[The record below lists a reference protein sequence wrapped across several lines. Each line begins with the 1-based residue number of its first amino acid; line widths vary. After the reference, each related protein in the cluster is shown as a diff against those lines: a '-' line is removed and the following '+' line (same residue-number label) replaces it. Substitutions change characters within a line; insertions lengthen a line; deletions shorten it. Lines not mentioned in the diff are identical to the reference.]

1 MTSSETPRRASVLST
16 AFNLINCAIGAG
28 VLGVPFAVRS
38 MGAVLGALS
47 LCLVMAISVLT
58 LNVLTRAARAYG
70 ASSYQELVR
79 KSMGWFAA
87 HVVSLTLIAY
97 VFGSCVAYTIVCA
110 DSFGEFN
117 ARAFGSGSFAA
128 NRSVIVLFTSTCVM
142 LPLSLL
148 RSMERMAF
156 ASSFSVLALLYTAVV
171 VVAKG
176 IDAVKALFFDVLD
189 IATMMRHRSSGGGG
203 PDTNDFLAKSTPSS
217 NSSVGSNPHV
227 RAWVLDKGTIL
238 ALPVLVF
245 AFQCHVQVVS
255 IFAELRDPSR
265 ATRKPS
271 SSSSVQ
277 AAAPGIEPTTSA
289 PHESEAA
296 SVMNGPRWGKDFP
309 SGGNDE
315 VSETYESEDEDE
327 GDVFV
332 DATSQSAS
340 GLSSLASSRGG
351 SPAPLGTTGGAEGA
365 EGADAGTHARRRSSG
380 ASGSTLSMIL
390 SPSPARRPNRRRRL
404 FSGGAE
410 GAEGADVTRAAND
423 GARTREGEAER
434 AELDRVVTMERVSF
448 WSMLACLTGYLAVGV
463 FAYAEHPDVP
473 SNLLDAY
480 PADDLPMLAASLF
493 MGLSCVAS
501 YPINHFASR
510 AALDDLYVA
519 GVCAWKRCFAKTAG
533 DDDSGVTLGPTPAP
547 PGQAPVGRH
556 CTQTVAFVA
565 STTALALAVDDLGV
579 VFQVVGATAGAVVI
593 FILPGILLLL
603 PGYHGAGCRGAVGGA
618 VWGAVGE
625 PDEESGDVG
634 LERTREDGGTH
645 ARAASRHWTE
655 MGDSIGGYDEL
666 TFSGHLLDAPLL
678 NAGDGPGPN
687 GGVEGTRGGA
697 ASRTVPRGAAAL
709 GAALVCTG
717 ALIAATSVH
726 LTFFADDVD
735 GAPGSG
741 FV

>member
-117 ARAFGSGSFAA
+117 KRAFGSGSIAA

-176 IDAVKALFFDVLD
+176 FNAVRALFFDVFV
-189 IATMMRHRSSGGGG
+189 ATMRHRSSGGGG
-203 PDTNDFLAKSTPSS
+203 PDHDFLASKDVDDGSS
-217 NSSVGSNPHV
+217 GNRTRDV
-227 RAWVLDKGTIL
+227 RAWVLDPGTVL

-271 SSSSVQ
+271 SFVQ
-277 AAAPGIEPTTSA
+277 AAAPGIEPATSA
-289 PHESEAA
+289 HESERSE
-296 SVMNGPRWGKDFP
+296 SVMNGGWGEDFRR
-309 SGGNDE
+309 GNDE
-315 VSETYESEDEDE
+315 VNEDESEGSDG

-332 DATSQSAS
+332 DATSRSDFS

-351 SPAPLGTTGGAEGA
+351 SPAPTGGAGGAEDGAEGA

-390 SPSPARRPNRRRRL
+390 SPSPARRPNRSRRGL
-404 FSGGAE
+404 FSSSSSSVGVGAPL
-410 GAEGADVTRAAND
+410 GT
-423 GARTREGEAER
+423 RTREGEAER
-434 AELDRVVTMERVSF
+434 AELDRSVTMERVSF
-448 WSMLACLTGYLAVGV
+448 WSMSTCLAGYLAIGV
-463 FAYAEHPDVP
+463 FAYVAHPDVP

-480 PADDLPMLAASLF
+480 PADDLPMLAASVL
-493 MGLSCVAS
+493 MGLSCAAS

-519 GVCAWKRCFAKTAG
+519 TVCFWKRRFKKTRRDDSG
-533 DDDSGVTLGPTPAP
+533 VTLGDDSGVTLGPTPAP
-547 PGQAPVGRH
+547 PGQAPAGRH
-556 CTQTVAFVA
+556 YTQTVAFVA

-579 VFQVVGATAGAVVI
+579 VFQLVGATAGAAVI

-603 PGYHGAGCRGAVGGA
+603 PGYHRPSGESPGPER
-618 VWGAVGE
+618 E
-625 PDEESGDVG
+625 PDEESGGVG
-634 LERTREDGGTH
+634 GGGVRTRDDGTH

-666 TFSGHLLDAPLL
+666 TFSGALDAPLL
-678 NAGDGPGPN
+678 PGDGPN
-687 GGVEGTRGGA
+687 DGGVGVPRGAEGCRG
-697 ASRTVPRGAAAL
+697 VPRGAAAL
-709 GAALVCTG
+709 GTALVCTG
-717 ALIAATSVH
+717 GVIAAASVH
-726 LTFFADDVD
+726 LIFFADDAD

>member
-47 LCLVMAISVLT
+47 LCLVMAVSVLT

-117 ARAFGSGSFAA
+117 KRAFGSGSIAA

-142 LPLSLL
+142 LPMSLL

-176 IDAVKALFFDVLD
+176 FDAVRALFFDIFV
-189 IATMMRHRSSGGGG
+189 ATMRHDASGGGGG
-203 PDTNDFLAKSTPSS
+203 PDHDFLASTPSRDVDDGVS
-217 NSSVGSNPHV
+217 GSTPHV
-227 RAWVLDKGTIL
+227 RAWVLDHGTVL

-255 IFAELRDPSR
+255 IFAELRNPR
-265 ATRKPS
+265 VTRKP
-271 SSSSVQ
+271 SSSVQ
-277 AAAPGIEPTTSA
+277 AAAPGIEPSTSA
-289 PHESEAA
+289 HESEAA
-296 SVMNGPRWGKDFP
+296 PSVVNGGWGKDFLR
-309 SGGNDE
+309 GNDE
-315 VSETYESEDEDE
+315 VNEDESESSE
-327 GDVFV
+327 VFM
-332 DATSQSAS
+332 DATSQSDFS
-340 GLSSLASSRGG
+340 GFSSLASSRGG
-351 SPAPLGTTGGAEGA
+351 SPAPLGTTGGAGGGAGGA

-404 FSGGAE
+404 FSSSSSVGVGAPL
-410 GAEGADVTRAAND
+410 GT
-423 GARTREGEAER
+423 RTREGEAER
-434 AELDRVVTMERVSF
+434 AELDRSVTMERVSF
-448 WSMLACLTGYLAVGV
+448 WSMLTCLAGYLAVGV
-463 FAYAEHPDVP
+463 FAYAAHPDVP

-480 PADDLPMLAASLF
+480 PADDLPMLAASLL
-493 MGLSCVAS
+493 MGLSCAAS

-519 GVCAWKRCFAKTAG
+519 AVRSWKRRFKKTRG
-533 DDDSGVTLGPTPAP
+533 DDGGDDSGVTLGPTPAP
-547 PGQAPVGRH
+547 PGQAPAGRH
-556 CTQTVAFVA
+556 YTQTVAFVA

-579 VFQVVGATAGAVVI
+579 VFQLVGATAGATVI

-603 PGYHGAGCRGAVGGA
+603 PGYHRRSGPP
-618 VWGAVGE
+618 GAVGE
-625 PDEESGDVG
+625 PDEESGGVG
-634 LERTREDGGTH
+634 GVGVRTADGGTH
-645 ARAASRHWTE
+645 ARASSRHWTE

-666 TFSGHLLDAPLL
+666 TFSGALDAPLL
-678 NAGDGPGPN
+678 PGDGPNDGGG
-687 GGVEGTRGGA
+687 GGVGA
-697 ASRTVPRGAAAL
+697 VGAPRTVPRGAAAL
-709 GAALVCTG
+709 GAALVCAG
-717 ALIAATSVH
+717 GVIAAASVH
-726 LTFFADDVD
+726 LIFFADDNAD
-735 GAPGSG
+735 GGAPGLG

>member
-309 SGGNDE
+309 PRGNDE
-315 VSETYESEDEDE
+315 VSGTYESEDEDE

-351 SPAPLGTTGGAEGA
+351 SPAPSGRPGVPRLPRGDARATTI
-365 EGADAGTHARRRSSG
+365 SG

-390 SPSPARRPNRRRRL
+390 SPSHARRPNTRRRL
-404 FSGGAE
+404 FSSSSS
-410 GAEGADVTRAAND
+410 VNV

-434 AELDRVVTMERVSF
+434 PARPLRRHGARLVLVHVRVPGGVPRGWRLRVRGTSGCALEPSGRLPDGRRPDARRELSHGAELRGELPDQPLRVSRG
-448 WSMLACLTGYLAVGV
+448 SRRRLRRGG
-463 FAYAEHPDVP
+463 
-473 SNLLDAY
+473 SLLEKMFQKNALHRRRRRFGRY
-480 PADDLPMLAASLF
+480 WALLWARPRRRPVRRRRGALHADGRVRRVHDGARARRGRPRRRVSL
-493 MGLSCVAS
+493 
-501 YPINHFASR
+501 
-510 AALDDLYVA
+510 
-519 GVCAWKRCFAKTAG
+519 
-533 DDDSGVTLGPTPAP
+533 
-547 PGQAPVGRH
+547 
-556 CTQTVAFVA
+556 
-565 STTALALAVDDLGV
+565 
-579 VFQVVGATAGAVVI
+579 VGATAGAVL
-593 FILPGILLLL
+593 FSSYRDP
-603 PGYHGAGCRGAVGGA
+603 PSPSGYHARSAGAERDGGRGPGD
-618 VWGAVGE
+618 

-634 LERTREDGGTH
+634 VRTRDGGTH
-645 ARAASRHWTE
+645 ARAAAGTGPRWATPS
-655 MGDSIGGYDEL
+655 GCDEL
-666 TFSGHLLDAPLL
+666 TFSGALDAPLL
-678 NAGDGPGPN
+678 PGDGPN
-687 GGVEGTRGGA
+687 GGGVGGEGGGGVRGWCPEGGGVGGGAGVHGRAHRGGGVHLIFA
-697 ASRTVPRGAAAL
+697 DASTGRTAL
-709 GAALVCTG
+709 G
-717 ALIAATSVH
+717 
-726 LTFFADDVD
+726 
-735 GAPGSG
+735 
-741 FV
+741 

>member
-28 VLGVPFAVRS
+28 VLSVPYAVRS

-117 ARAFGSGSFAA
+117 TRAFGSGSIAA

-176 IDAVKALFFDVLD
+176 VDAVGALFLDVF
-189 IATMMRHRSSGGGG
+189 IATMRHRSGGGGG
-203 PDTNDFLAKSTPSS
+203 PDRDFYSATSPSS
-217 NSSVGSNPHV
+217 NDVDDDGSTSSTPRV
-227 RAWVLDKGTIL
+227 RAWVLDRGTVL

-255 IFAELRDPSR
+255 LFAELRDARVS
-265 ATRKPS
+265 RKPS
-271 SSSSVQ
+271 
-277 AAAPGIEPTTSA
+277 AAPGIEPATSTHDE
-289 PHESEAA
+289 PEAA
-296 SVMNGPRWGKDFP
+296 SVVNGGWGKAFRR
-309 SGGNDE
+309 GNDE
-315 VSETYESEDEDE
+315 AREDESEEDED
-327 GDVFV
+327 DVFV

-365 EGADAGTHARRRSSG
+365 DAGTHARRRSSG

-390 SPSPARRPNRRRRL
+390 LPSPARRPNTRRRL
-404 FSGGAE
+404 FSSSSS
-410 GAEGADVTRAAND
+410 VNV
-423 GARTREGEAER
+423 GARTREGETER
-434 AELDRVVTMERVSF
+434 AELDRSVAMERVSF
-448 WSMLACLTGYLAVGV
+448 WSMFACLAGYLAVGV

-480 PADDLPMLAASLF
+480 PTDDVPMLAASLA

-510 AALDDLYVA
+510 AALDDVYVA
-519 GVCAWKRCFAKTAG
+519 AVRSWKRCFKKTRSSDGG
-533 DDDSGVTLGPTPAP
+533 DNSGVTLGVTLGPTPAP
-547 PGQAPVGRH
+547 PGQAPAGRH
-556 CTQTVAFVA
+556 YTQTVAFVA

-579 VFQVVGATAGAVVI
+579 VFQLVGATAGAIVI

-603 PGYHGAGCRGAVGGA
+603 PGYHGAGPPGPERDGGRGPGD
-618 VWGAVGE
+618 

-634 LERTREDGGTH
+634 VRTRDGGTH

-666 TFSGHLLDAPLL
+666 TFSGALDAPLL
-678 NAGDGPGPN
+678 PGDGPN
-687 GGVEGTRGGA
+687 GSGVGGEGGDGVP
-697 ASRTVPRGAAAL
+697 RTVPGGAAAL

-717 ALIAATSVH
+717 ALIAAASVH
-726 LTFFADDVD
+726 LIFFADDVD
-735 GAPGSG
+735 GAGG
-741 FV
+741 VGLI

>member
-87 HVVSLTLIAY
+87 HVVSLTLVAY
-97 VFGSCVAYTIVCA
+97 VFGSSVAYTIVCA

-117 ARAFGSGSFAA
+117 QRAFGSGSIAA

-171 VVAKG
+171 VVAEG
-176 IDAVKALFFDVLD
+176 FDAVRALFFDIFV
-189 IATMMRHRSSGGGG
+189 ATTRHRSGDGGGG
-203 PDTNDFLAKSTPSS
+203 PDHHDFLASTPSRDVDDDG
-217 NSSVGSNPHV
+217 SSGSTPHV
-227 RAWVLDKGTIL
+227 RAWVLDHGTVL

-265 ATRKPS
+265 TTRKPS
-271 SSSSVQ
+271 SSVQ
-277 AAAPGIEPTTSA
+277 AAGAGIEPSTSA
-289 PHESEAA
+289 HEFEAA
-296 SVMNGPRWGKDFP
+296 PSVVNGGWGKDFP
-309 SGGNDE
+309 RGNDE
-315 VSETYESEDEDE
+315 ANEDEVNEGSDDA

-332 DATSQSAS
+332 DATSQSDFS
-340 GLSSLASSRGG
+340 GFSSLASSRGG
-351 SPAPLGTTGGAEGA
+351 SPAPTGGAGGGAGGGAEGGA

-390 SPSPARRPNRRRRL
+390 SPSPKPNRRRRL
-404 FSGGAE
+404 FSSSSSVGVGAPL
-410 GAEGADVTRAAND
+410 

-434 AELDRVVTMERVSF
+434 AELDRSVTMERVSF
-448 WSMLACLTGYLAVGV
+448 WSMSTCLAGYLAAGV
-463 FAYAEHPDVP
+463 FAYVAHPDVT

-480 PADDLPMLAASLF
+480 PADDLPMLAASLL
-493 MGLSCVAS
+493 MGLSCAAS

-519 GVCAWKRCFAKTAG
+519 AVRSWKRRLKKTRGDRDDGG
-533 DDDSGVTLGPTPAP
+533 DDSGVTLGVTLGPTPAP
-547 PGQAPVGRH
+547 PGQAPAGRH
-556 CTQTVAFVA
+556 YAQTIAFVA

-579 VFQVVGATAGAVVI
+579 VFQLVGAVCGSTVI

-603 PGYHGAGCRGAVGGA
+603 PGYHRGSSGPPGFER
-618 VWGAVGE
+618 E
-625 PDEESGDVG
+625 PDEESGGVG
-634 LERTREDGGTH
+634 GVGVRTADGGTH
-645 ARAASRHWTE
+645 ARASSRHWTE

-666 TFSGHLLDAPLL
+666 TFSGALDAPLL
-678 NAGDGPGPN
+678 PGDGPNDGGN
-687 GGVEGTRGGA
+687 QGGVGA
-697 ASRTVPRGAAAL
+697 PRTVPRGAAAL
-709 GAALVCTG
+709 GAALVCAG
-717 ALIAATSVH
+717 GVIAAASVH
-726 LTFFADDVD
+726 LIFFADADD
-735 GAPGSG
+735 GAPGGSG

>member
-28 VLGVPFAVRS
+28 VLSVPYAVRS

-117 ARAFGSGSFAA
+117 TRAFGSGSIAA

-156 ASSFSVLALLYTAVV
+156 ASSFSVLALLYTAV
-171 VVAKG
+171 ASSRR
-176 IDAVKALFFDVLD
+176 ASTPLERSFDVF
-189 IATMMRHRSSGGGG
+189 IATMRHRSGGGGG
-203 PDTNDFLAKSTPSS
+203 PDHDFYSATSSSSNDVDDDGSTSSTPR
-217 NSSVGSNPHV
+217 V
-227 RAWVLDKGTIL
+227 RAWVLDRGTVL

-255 IFAELRDPSR
+255 LFAELRDARVS
-265 ATRKPS
+265 RKPS
-271 SSSSVQ
+271 
-277 AAAPGIEPTTSA
+277 AAPGIEPATSTHDE
-289 PHESEAA
+289 PEAA
-296 SVMNGPRWGKDFP
+296 SVVNGGWGKAFRR
-309 SGGNDE
+309 GNDE
-315 VSETYESEDEDE
+315 AREDESEEDED
-327 GDVFV
+327 DVFV

-351 SPAPLGTTGGAEGA
+351 SPAPPGTTGGA

-390 SPSPARRPNRRRRL
+390 SPSPARRPNTRRRL
-404 FSGGAE
+404 FSSSSS
-410 GAEGADVTRAAND
+410 VNV

-434 AELDRVVTMERVSF
+434 AELDRSVAMERVSF
-448 WSMLACLTGYLAVGV
+448 WSMFACLAGYLAVGV
-463 FAYAEHPDVP
+463 AYAEHPDALEP
-473 SNLLDAY
+473 SGRLPDGRR
-480 PADDLPMLAASLF
+480 PMLAASLA

-501 YPINHFASR
+501 YR
-510 AALDDLYVA
+510 
-519 GVCAWKRCFAKTAG
+519 
-533 DDDSGVTLGPTPAP
+533 
-547 PGQAPVGRH
+547 
-556 CTQTVAFVA
+556 
-565 STTALALAVDDLGV
+565 STTSRLARLSTTSTSRRFALGKDVSKNALSDGGDNSALLWALLWARP
-579 VFQVVGATAGAVVI
+579 GAARSGAGGEALHADGRVRRVHDGARARRGRPRRRVSARRGHRGAIVI

-603 PGYHGAGCRGAVGGA
+603 PGYHGAGPPGPERDGGRGPGD
-618 VWGAVGE
+618 

-634 LERTREDGGTH
+634 VRPRDGGTH

-666 TFSGHLLDAPLL
+666 TFSGALDAPLL
-678 NAGDGPGPN
+678 PGDGPNDGGN
-687 GGVEGTRGGA
+687 QGGVGA
-697 ASRTVPRGAAAL
+697 PRTVPRGAAAL
-709 GAALVCTG
+709 GAALVCAG
-717 ALIAATSVH
+717 GVIAAASVH
-726 LTFFADDVD
+726 LIFFADDID
-735 GAPGSG
+735 GADGVG
-741 FV
+741 LV